1 MFGYV
6 NVLKDELKIK
16 DYNIYRAYYCGLCHE
31 IGKRHNQ
38 LSRLGLNY
46 DLTMLAIMLD
56 SLNEKPT
63 EFCSA
68 GCIKKTGKRKTK
80 CSDENLSF
88 AADMNVL
95 LAYFKLLDDIK
106 DNHSFKALIEIIP
119 FSLRAGFLKKK
130 YPLLCE
136 NTKISLNR
144 LSFLEK
150 SDCNMIDKA
159 AHEFAVLTEALFKEK
174 EPLFEKFGYSL
185 GRLIYILDAYDDM
198 HDDWKKKNYNPAVLQ
213 YSYKGEMNEQ
223 IIQSMSDNIYYSLA
237 DVSEQYEKLPIK
249 KNKQILDNII
259 YLGLRANADRIINE
273 RKQKD
278 EKSV

>member
-46 DLTMLAIMLD
+46 DLTMLAILLD
-56 SLNEKPT
+56 SLSEEPPKLIN
-63 EFCSA
+63 A
-68 GCIKKTGKRKTK
+68 GCIKKVGKRPTK
-80 CSDENLSF
+80 CTDENLKF

-106 DNHSFKALIEIIP
+106 DSHSLKALIEIIP
-119 FSLRAGFLKKK
+119 FAPRARYLRKK
-130 YPLLCE
+130 YPKLCE
-136 NTKISLNR
+136 NTEVSLKR

-150 SDCNMIDKA
+150 AGCDMIDKA
-159 AHEFAVLTEALFKEK
+159 AHEFAVLTEAVFKER
-174 EPLFEKFGYSL
+174 EPLFASFGYSI

-198 HDDWKKKNYNPAVLQ
+198 EDDYKKGNYNPAVLQ
-213 YSYKGEMNEQ
+213 YSYKGIMTSE
-223 IIQSMSDNIYYSLA
+223 IIQNMSDNLYYSLA
-237 DVSEQYEKLPIK
+237 DASEQYEKLPIK

-259 YLGLRANADRIINE
+259 YLGIRSNADRIINE